1 MSFANQNPKSKIQ
14 NLFLVG
20 FMASGKTTVGR
31 ALAAR
36 LGLPFVDLDEEIIT
50 TAGSTIVEM
59 IVQQGEAAFRQLE
72 TECLRRAITREA
84 VVIALG
90 GGAFTQSVNRSLIT
104 QAGVSIWLDAPFAL
118 CWERIQ
124 RDAVVRPLAP
134 TADEART
141 RFLQRIPIYE
151 QAEIRVQIQKD
162 SFPEKIAGEI
172 LAHLQQR

>member
-1 MSFANQNPKSKIQ
+1 MNSPIPNSQFPIP

-20 FMASGKTTVGR
+20 FMASGKTTVGH

-36 LGLPFVDLDEEIIT
+36 LGVPFVDLDKEIIT
-50 TAGSTIVEM
+50 AAGCTIAEM

-72 TECLRRAITREA
+72 TECLRQAITREA

-90 GGAFTQSVNRSLIT
+90 GGAFTQSVNRDLIA

-162 SFPEKIAGEI
+162 SFPERIADDI
-172 LAHLQQR
+172 FAHLQQR